1 MAFFQKYFIFES
13 MNEALDFKDI
23 HGNKIDP
30 IDHTRKILAENQFV
44 SIHIG
49 TDSQSIAKQTRY
61 ITVIAYRFGN
71 RGVHYILKKS
81 GVPQIKDLWTRLWK
95 ETEMS
100 IDVAEWIRERLNI
113 KAEIDMDYNEDEN
126 FKSNK
131 LVNATRG
138 WANSLGYK
146 VNIKPHGQIATRAAD
161 YHCK

>member
-1 MAFFQKYFIFES
+1 

-30 IDHTRKILAENQFV
+30 IDHALKILAENPFV

-100 IDVAEWIRERLNI
+100 IDVAESIKKRLDI
-113 KAEIDMDYNEDEN
+113 KAEIDMDYNDDEN

>member
-1 MAFFQKYFIFES
+1 

-30 IDHTRKILAENQFV
+30 IDHTRKILAENPFV

-81 GVPQIKDLWTRLWK
+81 GCH
-95 ETEMS
+95 
-100 IDVAEWIRERLNI
+100 
-113 KAEIDMDYNEDEN
+113 
-126 FKSNK
+126 KSK
-131 LVNATRG
+131 TYGRVYG
-138 WANSLGYK
+138 K
-146 VNIKPHGQIATRAAD
+146 KPR
-161 YHCK
+161 

>member
-1 MAFFQKYFIFES
+1 
-13 MNEALDFKDI
+13 MNGALDFKDI
-23 HGNKIDP
+23 NGNKIDA
-30 IDHTRKILAENQFV
+30 IDHTRKILAENPFV

-71 RGVHYILKKS
+71 RGVHYILMKN

-100 IDVAEWIRERLNI
+100 INVAESINQILNV

-126 FKSNK
+126 YKSNK

>member
-1 MAFFQKYFIFES
+1 MIERREFR
-13 MNEALDFKDI
+13 DI
-23 HGNKIDP
+23 RGNKIDA
-30 IDHTRKILAENQFV
+30 IAHTQKILENHPHV
-44 SIHIG
+44 DIHIG

-61 ITVIAYRFGN
+61 ITVIAYRYGN
-71 RGVHYILKKS
+71 RGVHYILAKS

-95 ETEMS
+95 ETELS
-100 IDVAEWIRERLNI
+100 IGVAEWIKNKLNI
-113 KAEIDMDYNEDEN
+113 SAEIDMDYNEDET
-126 FKSNK
+126 FQSNK

>member
-13 MNEALDFKDI
+13 MNEALDL
-23 HGNKIDP
+23 G
-30 IDHTRKILAENQFV
+30 HTREQNRSHRPHPENPCRKSVCLHSHWHRLAK
-44 SIHIG
+44 HH
-49 TDSQSIAKQTRY
+49 KQTRY

-81 GVPQIKDLWTRLWK
+81 EVPQIKDLWTRLWK

-100 IDVAEWIRERLNI
+100 IDVAEWIRERLNV